1 MASHNRIKY
10 KIIDPN
16 MPHDLIPAHF
26 LDPLKLTKLVPVSGI
41 LTCSPGLKQ
50 IPLILGLISTSTLL
64 IRKIFPD
71 TLIALIMI
79 SHSSFF
85 S

>member
-1 MASHNRIKY
+1 MASRNRIKY
-10 KIIDPN
+10 KFIDAN
-16 MPHDLIPAHF
+16 MPRDLIPAHS

-50 IPLILGLISTSTLL
+50 IPLILGLISTSTL